1 VGDTEDRK
9 VEMKNLIPQSIHPE
23 STNSL
28 GIFTKVGE
36 NHLDPAFP
44 LRQTWILVGGWLD
57 PGDFHLLL

>member
-1 VGDTEDRK
+1 MRDTEDRK
-9 VEMKNLIPQSIHPE
+9 VEMKKLIPQSIHPE

-36 NHLDPAFP
+36 NHLDPAIP
-44 LRQTWILVGGWLD
+44 LRETWILVGGWLD